1 MRAASV
7 NMKWMVEAELKHCRL
22 AMLATAGWLA
32 VDFGARFPGSE
43 YSSVSSALAAHDFGV
58 AKGDMVILLIIVS
71 ALETVSLFA
80 TMQML
85 KGETDRKP
93 GQFYFDPLNFGKGDS
108 AKLQLNEISNGRL
121 AMIAFSGIA
130 TQAALSGKGFPYF

>member
-1 MRAASV
+1 
-7 NMKWMVEAELKHCRL
+7 MKWMVEAELKHCRL

-43 YSSVSSALAAHDFGV
+43 YSAVPNALAAHDFGV
-58 AKGDMVILLIIVS
+58 AKGDLVMLLLIVT

-93 GQFYFDPLNFGKGDS
+93 GQFYFDPLGFGKGDM

-121 AMIAFSGIA
+121 AMIAFSGIV
-130 TQAALSGKGFPYF
+130 TQAAITKGGFPYM